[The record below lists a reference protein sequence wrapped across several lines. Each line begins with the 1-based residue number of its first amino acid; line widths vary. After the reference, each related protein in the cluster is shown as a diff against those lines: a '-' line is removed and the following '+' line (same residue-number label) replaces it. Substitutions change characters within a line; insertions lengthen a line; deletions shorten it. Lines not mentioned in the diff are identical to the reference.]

1 MTAMACG
8 PLSWELSQGRGLA
21 WLWHMVTLP
30 SPTSPLCQG
39 QQRQRTPGSFQT
51 YVFLWDSPL
60 SGAKISQRKQ
70 VPICYNLEISKIPLF
85 MLCLFWKIEEMST
98 DKVSWRMFWKYC
110 KTESQW
116 KSNCKQAFI
125 FRHHARPEQT
135 KKAENK
141 QEPQVKRSSQQPHSN
156 AIYNIGVTSSN
167 RSCKFN
173 FKLLLGLKSWYCSLT
188 RNWIKA

>member
-21 WLWHMVTLP
+21 WLWHLVTLP

-39 QQRQRTPGSFQT
+39 EQRQRTPGSFQT

-98 DKVSWRMFWKYC
+98 DKWKSPEGC
-110 KTESQW
+110 FENIAKLNHNESQTAS
-116 KSNCKQAFI
+116 KLLFLGTM
-125 FRHHARPEQT
+125 PDL
-135 KKAENK
+135 NK
-141 QEPQVKRSSQQPHSN
+141 QKKQKINKNSKLKVPVSN
-156 AIYNIGVTSSN
+156 LIQMLSTTLEWPAPIEVV
-167 RSCKFN
+167 
-173 FKLLLGLKSWYCSLT
+173 SLT
-188 RNWIKA
+188 LSCF